1 MAKPSK
7 PDLRSMS
14 DRAIFARLWRDYLRA
29 HAPMIG
35 VAAILMVIEGS
46 TLGILAWMLKP
57 MFDLVFVAGRSEAIW
72 WVGLGI
78 FALFATRGVTGVLQR
93 IVMTR
98 ISNRTG
104 AAMQVDLLRHVL
116 TLDNSFFQ
124 TMSPGTLIARVSS
137 DAQATQGIWS
147 ALILGAGRD
156 VVALIALSVVAVG
169 VDPVWALV
177 AVIGTPLLVLPTLV
191 LQRYI
196 RRKSAALR
204 DITAARTTRLDE
216 IFHGVTPV
224 KLNALEDY
232 QNGRFAT
239 LTEAFVRAKVK
250 AAGGAAMVPGFIDIA
265 IGLGFFCVLLY
276 GGQEIIAGEKTVGDF
291 MAFFTAMA
299 LAFQPLR
306 RLGGIAG
313 TWQKAAASLERVYEL
328 FDMRPATPAPRH
340 AAKAPDLP
348 DTTIR
353 FENVHLSYGLAEVL
367 RGLDFVAAANRT
379 TALVGP
385 SGAGKSTVFNVLT
398 RLVEPSSGRVT
409 IGGRD
414 IAEMEVGSLRALF
427 SVVSQDALLFDET
440 IRENILL
447 GRPDVSEERLR
458 AALDAAR
465 VSDFLADLPQGLE
478 TPAGPRGSNLSG
490 GQRQRVAIA
499 RAILRDTPI
508 LLLDEATSALDAAVE
523 AKVQDAIGT
532 LARGRTVLV
541 IAHRLAT
548 VIDADT
554 ILVMDRGRV
563 AEQGRH
569 ADLLAG
575 GGLFADLHALQF
587 ER

>member
-1 MAKPSK
+1 
-7 PDLRSMS
+7 MS

-35 VAAILMVIEGS
+35 VAALLMVIEGS

-57 MFDLVFVAGRSEAIW
+57 MFDLVFVAGQSDAIW

-78 FALFATRGVTGVLQR
+78 FGLFAMRGVTGVLQR
-93 IVMTR
+93 VVMTR
-98 ISNRTG
+98 ISNATG

-124 TMSPGTLIARVSS
+124 TMSPGTLISRVSS

-156 VVALIALSVVAVG
+156 VVALISLSVVAIS

-177 AVIGTPLLVLPTLV
+177 AVIGTPLLILPTLV

-196 RRKSAALR
+196 RRKSAMLR

-224 KLNALEDY
+224 KLNALEEY

-239 LTEAFVRAKVK
+239 LTDAFVTAKVK
-250 AAGGAAMVPGFIDIA
+250 AAGGSAMVPGFIDFA
-265 IGLGFFCVLLY
+265 VGLGFFCVLLY

-313 TWQKAAASLERVYEL
+313 TWQTAAASLERVYEL
-328 FDMRPATPAPRH
+328 FDMRPSMPAPRR
-340 AAKAPDLP
+340 AAKIPDLP

-353 FENVHLSYGLAEVL
+353 FEGVELSYGSAEVL
-367 RGLDFVAAANRT
+367 RGLDFVAEAKQT

-385 SGAGKSTVFNVLT
+385 SGGGKSTVFNVLT
-398 RLVEPSSGRVT
+398 RLVEPSAGRVT

-447 GRPDVSEERLR
+447 GQKDVSEERLQ
-458 AALDAAR
+458 AALEAAH
-465 VSDFLADLPQGLE
+465 VADFLADMPQGLQ

-499 RAILRDTPI
+499 RALLRDTPI

-523 AKVQDAIGT
+523 AKVQDAINT

-548 VIDADT
+548 VIDADA

-563 AEQGRH
+563 VERGRH
-569 ADLLAG
+569 SDLLAG

-587 ER
+587 DR